1 MVIKYSKKNRKYDNK
16 NKINLRK
23 KNYARRHKILDV

>member
-1 MVIKYSKKNRKYDNK
+1 MVIKYTKRNRKYDNK

-23 KNYARRHKILDV
+23 KYARRSKILDV